1 MTVTLLTPDGL
12 PSTPTHSQVAVAT
25 GTRTVYIA
33 GQVSIDADGTTVGA
47 SDLVAQVEQVHRNVL
62 TALAGAG
69 ATFDDV
75 VKLTLYMVDLR
86 PETLGPAVETLM
98 RVRAELGLTATP
110 PLTGIGVSALAS
122 PDYLLE
128 VEAVA
133 VLP

>member
-1 MTVTLLTPDGL
+1 MPVSLLTPDGL

-25 GTRTVYIA
+25 GTRTVYVA
-33 GQVSIDADGTTVGA
+33 GQVSIDADGATVGA
-47 SDLVAQVEQVHRNVL
+47 GDLVAQVEQVHRNVL
-62 TALAGAG
+62 TALEAAG

-98 RVRAELGLTATP
+98 RVRSELGLTATP